1 MKNDMKKPMATPNAA
16 LKKEASPKKAAAP
29 KKPSRW
35 SKFRMFWKDDQKSF
49 GIRTVEDDE
58 RQASRLLV
66 WTTAL
71 TLFVALIWAGVSSLD
86 EITRGQGKVIP
97 SSREQVIQSLDSG
110 VLREMLVREG
120 DVVEKDQILLQM
132 DDARSGAGYREANE
146 KYLSLLAISARLR
159 AEAYDTPLV
168 FPPELKDEDQL
179 VKQETQ
185 AYKAR
190 KLALA
195 ESLQALDASLAAIT
209 REVTLTAPLVK
220 NGVMSEVELLRL
232 KRQQA
237 DLMGQRAERKN
248 RYITDANN
256 ELTRVSSELSQ
267 TKESAS
273 AREDAFLH
281 TTIKSPMKGV
291 VKNVQVTTIGGV
303 IQAGQPILEIVPTE
317 DEMLVEAYVKPS
329 EVAFLKVGQKAVVKL
344 SSYDF
349 NKYGGLDGELEH
361 LSPDTLK
368 DERQQRKP
376 GATPADMEE
385 GFYRI
390 LVRIKDTNLV
400 RKGTKIEPTPGMTA
414 TVEIRT
420 GQKTVLEY
428 LFRPLQNV
436 SQAFRER

>member
-1 MKNDMKKPMATPNAA
+1 MTEKQKIQPKKVKPTGRNFW
-16 LKKEASPKKAAAP
+16 SFWRDDKKAAG
-29 KKPSRW
+29 
-35 SKFRMFWKDDQKSF
+35 F
-49 GIRTVEDDE
+49 GVRTVEDDE
-58 RQASRLLV
+58 RDASRLLV
-66 WTTAL
+66 WATA
-71 TLFVALIWAGVSSLD
+71 TVLIFGLLWAGFFSLD
-86 EITRGQGKVIP
+86 EITRGQGKIIP

-120 DVVEKDQILLQM
+120 DMVEKDQVLLQM

-146 KYLSLLAISARLR
+146 KYLSLLAIAARLR
-159 AEAYDTPLV
+159 AEANNTELN
-168 FPPELKDEDQL
+168 FPEELKDEPQL
-179 VKQETQ
+179 KAQETQ

-190 KLALA
+190 KHALM
-195 ESLQALDASLAAIT
+195 ESMQAVDASLAAIT
-209 REVTLTAPLVK
+209 REITLTAPLVK
-220 NGVMSEVELLRL
+220 GGVMSEVELLRL

-248 RYITDANN
+248 RYLTDANN
-256 ELTRVSSELSQ
+256 ELTRVSSDLSQ
-267 TKESAS
+267 TKENAS
-273 AREDAFLH
+273 AREDAYLH

-291 VKNVQVTTIGGV
+291 VKNVQVTTVGGV

-344 SSYDF
+344 TSYDF

-361 LSPDTLK
+361 LSPDTMK

-376 GATPADMEE
+376 GGTPADMEE
-385 GFYRI
+385 GYYRI
-390 LVRIKDTNLV
+390 LVRIKDANQV
-400 RKGTKIEPTPGMTA
+400 RKGVKMEPTPGMTA
-414 TVEIRT
+414 SVEIRT

-436 SQAFRER
+436 SQALRER

>member
-1 MKNDMKKPMATPNAA
+1 M
-16 LKKEASPKKAAAP
+16 
-29 KKPSRW
+29 R
-35 SKFRMFWKDDQKSF
+35 SKQF
-49 GIRTVEDDE
+49 GISTVEDDE
-58 RQASRLLV
+58 REASRILV
-66 WTTAL
+66 WSTAA
-71 TLFVALIWAGVSSLD
+71 TLVVALVWAGFFSLD

-120 DVVEKDQILLQM
+120 DVVAKDQVLLQM
-132 DDARSGAGYREANE
+132 DDTRSGAGYREANE
-146 KYLSLLAISARLR
+146 KYVSLLAIAARLR
-159 AEAYDTPLV
+159 AEASNTPLS
-168 FPPELKDEDQL
+168 FPPQL
-179 VKQETQ
+179 QNEKQLMLQETQ
-185 AYKAR
+185 AYEAR
-190 KLALA
+190 KLALS
-195 ESLQALDASLAAIT
+195 ESLVALDASLSAIS
-209 REVTLTAPLVK
+209 REITMTAPLVQG
-220 NGVMSEVELLRL
+220 GVMSEVELLRL

-237 DLMGQRAERKN
+237 DLLGQRADRKN
-248 RYITDANN
+248 RYLTDANN

-267 TKESAS
+267 TKENAS
-273 AREDAFLH
+273 ARQDAYLH

-291 VKNVQVTTIGGV
+291 VKNVQVTTLGGV

-344 SSYDF
+344 TAYDF

-376 GATPADMEE
+376 GANPADMEE
-385 GFYRI
+385 GYYRI
-390 LVRIKDTNLV
+390 LVRIKDPNRI
-400 RKGTKIEPTPGMTA
+400 RKGLKLEPSPGMTA

-436 SQAFRER
+436 SQALRER

>member
-1 MKNDMKKPMATPNAA
+1 MKEKVMAHWAQVQTLWAKLKELWQDDKQAA
-16 LKKEASPKKAAAP
+16 G
-29 KKPSRW
+29 
-35 SKFRMFWKDDQKSF
+35 F

-58 RQASRLLV
+58 REASRLLV
-66 WTTAL
+66 WVTAG
-71 TLFVALIWAGVSSLD
+71 TLFMGLMWAGFFSLD
-86 EITRGQGKVIP
+86 EITRGQGKIIP

-120 DVVEKDQILLQM
+120 DMVEKDQVLLQM

-146 KYLSLLAISARLR
+146 KYLSLLAIAARLR
-159 AEAYDTPLV
+159 AEANNTPLV
-168 FPPELKDEDQL
+168 FPPDLKDEQAL
-179 VKQETQ
+179 VTQETQ

-190 KLALA
+190 KQALM
-195 ESLQALDASLAAIT
+195 ESLQAVDASLSAIT
-209 REVTLTAPLVK
+209 REITLTEPLVK
-220 NGVMSEVELLRL
+220 GGVMSEVELLRL

-248 RYITDANN
+248 RYLTDANN
-256 ELTRVSSELSQ
+256 ELTRVSSDLSQ
-267 TKESAS
+267 TKENAS
-273 AREDAFLH
+273 AREDAYLH

-291 VKNVQVTTIGGV
+291 VKNVQVTTVGGV

-317 DEMLVEAYVKPS
+317 DEMMVEAYVKPS

-344 SSYDF
+344 TSYDF

-361 LSPDTLK
+361 LSPDTMK

-376 GATPADMEE
+376 GGTPADMEE
-385 GFYRI
+385 GYYRI
-390 LVRIKDTNLV
+390 LVRIKDANLV
-400 RKGTKIEPTPGMTA
+400 RKGMKLEPTPGMTA
-414 TVEIRT
+414 SVEIRT

-436 SQAFRER
+436 SQALRER

>member
-1 MKNDMKKPMATPNAA
+1 
-16 LKKEASPKKAAAP
+16 
-29 KKPSRW
+29 
-35 SKFRMFWKDDQKSF
+35 
-49 GIRTVEDDE
+49 
-58 RQASRLLV
+58 
-66 WTTAL
+66 
-71 TLFVALIWAGVSSLD
+71 
-86 EITRGQGKVIP
+86 
-97 SSREQVIQSLDSG
+97 
-110 VLREMLVREG
+110 
-120 DVVEKDQILLQM
+120 M

-168 FPPELKDEDQL
+168 FPPELKEEDQL
-179 VKQETQ
+179 VKQESQ

-281 TTIKSPMKGV
+281 ATIKSPMKGV

-361 LSPDTLK
+361 LSPDTMK

-400 RKGTKIEPTPGMTA
+400 RKGTKIEATPGMTA

>member
-1 MKNDMKKPMATPNAA
+1 M
-16 LKKEASPKKAAAP
+16 
-29 KKPSRW
+29 R
-35 SKFRMFWKDDQKSF
+35 SKQF
-49 GIRTVEDDE
+49 GISTVEDDE
-58 RQASRLLV
+58 REASRILV
-66 WTTAL
+66 WATGA
-71 TLFVALIWAGVSSLD
+71 TLVVALAWAGFFSLD

-120 DVVEKDQILLQM
+120 DVVEKDQVLLQM
-132 DDARSGAGYREANE
+132 DDARSGAGFREANE
-146 KYLSLLAISARLR
+146 KYLSLLAIAARLR
-159 AEAYDTPLV
+159 AEANNTPLT
-168 FPPELKDEDQL
+168 FPPQLQSEKQL
-179 VKQETQ
+179 VLQETQ
-185 AYKAR
+185 AYEAR

-195 ESLQALDASLAAIT
+195 ESLVALDASLSAIT
-209 REVTLTAPLVK
+209 REITMTAPLVQG
-220 NGVMSEVELLRL
+220 GVMSEVELLRL

-237 DLMGQRAERKN
+237 ELLGQRAERKN
-248 RYITDANN
+248 RYLTDANN

-267 TKESAS
+267 TKENAS
-273 AREDAFLH
+273 ARQDAFMH
-281 TTIKSPMKGV
+281 TTVKSPMKGV
-291 VKNVQVTTIGGV
+291 VKNVQVTTVGGV

-344 SSYDF
+344 TAYDF

-368 DERQQRKP
+368 DDRQQRKP
-376 GATPADMEE
+376 GANPADMEE

-390 LVRIKDTNLV
+390 LVRIKDPNRV
-400 RKGTKIEPTPGMTA
+400 RKGLKLEPTPGMTA

-436 SQAFRER
+436 SQALRER

>member
-1 MKNDMKKPMATPNAA
+1 MTKPTNAFSARVPSKWATLRELVQDDKKQAG
-16 LKKEASPKKAAAP
+16 
-29 KKPSRW
+29 
-35 SKFRMFWKDDQKSF
+35 F
-49 GIRTVEDDE
+49 GVRTVEDDE

-66 WTTAL
+66 WVTTL
-71 TLFVALIWAGVSSLD
+71 TLIVGLMWAGLFSLD
-86 EITRGQGKVIP
+86 EITRGQGKIIP

-110 VLREMLVREG
+110 VLREMRVREG
-120 DVVEKDQILLQM
+120 DVVEKDQVLLQM

-146 KYLSLLAISARLR
+146 KFLSLLATATRLR
-159 AEAYDTPLV
+159 AEASNSELV
-168 FPPELKDEDQL
+168 FPPELKNQPQL
-179 VKQETQ
+179 IKQETQ

-190 KLALA
+190 KQALA
-195 ESLQALDASLAAIT
+195 ESLQAVDGSLAAIA
-209 REVTLTAPLVK
+209 REISLTEPLVK
-220 NGVMSEVELLRL
+220 GGVMSEVELLRL

-237 DLMGQRAERKN
+237 ELMGQRAERQN
-248 RYITDANN
+248 RYLTDANN

-267 TKESAS
+267 TKENAS
-273 AREDAFLH
+273 ARQDAYLH

-303 IQAGQPILEIVPTE
+303 IQAGQAILEIVPTE

-329 EVAFLKVGQKAVVKL
+329 EVAFLKVGQPAVVKL
-344 SSYDF
+344 SAYDF
-349 NKYGGLDGELEH
+349 NKYGGLNGELEH

-368 DERQQRKP
+368 DERQPRKP
-376 GATPADMEE
+376 GANPSDMEE
-385 GFYRI
+385 GYYRI

-400 RKGTKIEPTPGMTA
+400 RKGKMMAPTPGMTA

-436 SQAFRER
+436 TQALRER

>member
-1 MKNDMKKPMATPNAA
+1 MMNTTKKTTGKTPPQAKKVPM
-16 LKKEASPKKAAAP
+16 P

-35 SKFRMFWKDDQKSF
+35 AHFWDFWQDDHKRAGF
-49 GIRTVEDDE
+49 GMRTVEDDE

-66 WTTAL
+66 WTTAF
-71 TLFVALIWAGVSSLD
+71 TLLVALVWAGVSSLD

-110 VLREMLVREG
+110 VLSEMLVREG
-120 DVVEKDQILLQM
+120 DMVEKDQVLLQM

-146 KYLSLLAISARLR
+146 KYLSLLALSARLR

-168 FPPELKDEDQL
+168 FPPELKGDDQL

-190 KLALA
+190 KLALS

-220 NGVMSEVELLRL
+220 SGVMSEVELLRL

-344 SSYDF
+344 TSYDF

-361 LSPDTLK
+361 LSPDTMK

-376 GATPADMEE
+376 GANPADMEE

-436 SQAFRER
+436 SQALRER

>member
-1 MKNDMKKPMATPNAA
+1 MIDT
-16 LKKEASPKKAAAP
+16 LKKVVQPNTSG
-29 KKPSRW
+29 
-35 SKFRMFWKDDQKSF
+35 F
-49 GIRTVEDDE
+49 GMKTVEDDE
-58 RQASRLLV
+58 RQASRFLV
-66 WTTAL
+66 WATATTL
-71 TLFVALIWAGVSSLD
+71 VVALAWAGFFSLD

-110 VLREMLVREG
+110 VLREMMVREG
-120 DVVEKDQILLQM
+120 DVVERDQVLLQM

-146 KYLSLLAISARLR
+146 KYLALVALAARLR
-159 AEAYDTPLV
+159 AEAYNGPLA
-168 FPPELKDEDQL
+168 FPDELKSEPQL
-179 VKQETQ
+179 IRQETQ
-185 AYKAR
+185 AFNAR
-190 KLALA
+190 KMALS
-195 ESLQALDASLAAIT
+195 ESLQALDASLAAVT
-209 REVTLTAPLVK
+209 RELALTTPLVK
-220 NGVMSEVELLRL
+220 DGVMSEVELLRL

-267 TKESAS
+267 TKENAS
-273 AREDAFLH
+273 AREDAYLH

-344 SSYDF
+344 TSYDF

-368 DERQQRKP
+368 DDRQQRRP
-376 GATPADMEE
+376 GASPVDLEE

-390 LVRIKDTNLV
+390 MVRIKDPNRV
-400 RKGTKIEPTPGMTA
+400 RKGLKIDPTPGMTA

-420 GQKTVLEY
+420 GQKSVLEY

-436 SQAFRER
+436 SQALRER

>member
-1 MKNDMKKPMATPNAA
+1 
-16 LKKEASPKKAAAP
+16 
-29 KKPSRW
+29 
-35 SKFRMFWKDDQKSF
+35 
-49 GIRTVEDDE
+49 VEDDE
-58 RQASRLLV
+58 REASRMLV
-66 WTTAL
+66 WVTASV
-71 TLFVALIWAGVSSLD
+71 LFCGLVWAAAFSLD
-86 EITRGQGKVIP
+86 EITRGQGKIIP

-120 DVVEKDQILLQM
+120 DLVEKDQVLLQM

-146 KYLSLLAISARLR
+146 KYLSLLAIAARLR
-159 AEAYDTPLV
+159 AESNDVPLE
-168 FPPELKDEDQL
+168 FPHELDNEPQL
-179 VKQETQ
+179 REQETQ

-190 KLALA
+190 K
-195 ESLQALDASLAAIT
+195 QALTDSLVAVDASLAAIT
-209 REVTLTAPLVK
+209 REITLTAPLVRG
-220 NGVMSEVELLRL
+220 GVMSEVELLRL
-232 KRQQA
+232 KRQHA
-237 DLMGQRAERKN
+237 ELMGQRAERKN
-248 RYITDANN
+248 RYLTDANN
-256 ELTRVSSELSQ
+256 ELTRVSSDLSQ
-267 TKESAS
+267 TKENAS
-273 AREDAFLH
+273 AREDALLH

-291 VKNVQVTTIGGV
+291 VKNVQVTTVGGV

-368 DERQQRKP
+368 DDRQQRKP
-376 GATPADMEE
+376 GANPADMEE
-385 GFYRI
+385 GYYRI
-390 LVRIKDTNLV
+390 LVRIKDTNLM
-400 RKGTKIEPTPGMTA
+400 RKGKKIEPTPGMTA

-436 SQAFRER
+436 SQALRER

>member
-1 MKNDMKKPMATPNAA
+1 MNKE
-16 LKKEASPKKAAAP
+16 LKAHWQSAKRK
-29 KKPSRW
+29 W
-35 SKFRMFWKDDQKSF
+35 TKFCDFWRDDRQVAGF
-49 GIRTVEDDE
+49 GVRTVEDDE
-58 RQASRLLV
+58 REASRLLV
-66 WTTAL
+66 WVT
-71 TLFVALIWAGVSSLD
+71 AGVLLFGLMWAAVFSLD
-86 EITRGQGKVIP
+86 EITRGQGKIIP

-110 VLREMLVREG
+110 VLREMMVREG
-120 DVVEKDQILLQM
+120 DLVEKDQVLLQM

-146 KYLSLLAISARLR
+146 KYLALLAIAARLR
-159 AEAYDTPLV
+159 AEANDIALE
-168 FPPELKDEDQL
+168 FPRDLDNEPQL
-179 VKQETQ
+179 IKQETQ

-190 KLALA
+190 K
-195 ESLQALDASLAAIT
+195 QALMDSLEAVDGSLAAIT
-209 REVTLTAPLVK
+209 REIKLTAPLVK

-237 DLMGQRAERKN
+237 ELMGQRAERKN

-267 TKESAS
+267 TKENAS
-273 AREDAFLH
+273 AREDAYLS

-291 VKNVQVTTIGGV
+291 VKNVQVTTLGGV

-329 EVAFLKVGQKAVVKL
+329 EVAFLHVGQKAVVKL

-361 LSPDTLK
+361 LSPDTMK
-368 DERQQRKP
+368 DERQQRRP
-376 GATPADMEE
+376 GGNPVDMEE
-385 GFYRI
+385 GYYRI
-390 LVRIKDTNLV
+390 LVRIKDANLV
-400 RKGTKIEPTPGMTA
+400 RNGKKMEPTPGMTA

-436 SQAFRER
+436 SQALRER

>member
-1 MKNDMKKPMATPNAA
+1 MKEKLMAYWTKVQSVWHKLQELWQDDKKVAG
-16 LKKEASPKKAAAP
+16 
-29 KKPSRW
+29 
-35 SKFRMFWKDDQKSF
+35 F
-49 GIRTVEDDE
+49 GVRTVEDDE
-58 RQASRLLV
+58 RDASRMLV
-66 WTTAL
+66 WVTAA
-71 TLFVALIWAGVSSLD
+71 TLLLGLIWAGFFSLD
-86 EITRGQGKVIP
+86 EITRGQGKIIP

-110 VLREMLVREG
+110 ILREMLVREG
-120 DVVEKDQILLQM
+120 DVVEKEQILLQM

-146 KYLSLLAISARLR
+146 KYLSLLAIAARLR
-159 AEAYDTPLV
+159 AESSDSALK
-168 FPPELKDEDQL
+168 FPPELKDETQL
-179 VKQETQ
+179 IKQETQ

-190 KLALA
+190 KKALM
-195 ESLQALDASLAAIT
+195 ESLEAVDASLAAIT
-209 REVTLTAPLVK
+209 REITLTAPLVK
-220 NGVMSEVELLRL
+220 GGVMSEVELLRL

-248 RYITDANN
+248 RYITDANT

-273 AREDAFLH
+273 AREDAYLH

-291 VKNVQVTTIGGV
+291 VKNVQVTTVGGV

-344 SSYDF
+344 TSYDF

-390 LVRIKDTNLV
+390 LVRIKDPNLV
-400 RKGTKIEPTPGMTA
+400 RKGLKIEPTPGMTA

-436 SQAFRER
+436 SQALRER

>member
-1 MKNDMKKPMATPNAA
+1 VGDRWYVAVWFA
-16 LKKEASPKKAAAP
+16 LG
-29 KKPSRW
+29 R
-35 SKFRMFWKDDQKSF
+35 FF
-49 GIRTVEDDE
+49 
-58 RQASRLLV
+58 
-66 WTTAL
+66 
-71 TLFVALIWAGVSSLD
+71 SLD

-110 VLREMLVREG
+110 VLRAMLVREG
-120 DVVEKDQILLQM
+120 DVVEKDQVLLQM

-146 KYLSLLAISARLR
+146 KYMALLALASRLR
-159 AEAYDTPLV
+159 AESIDVAPT
-168 FPPELKDEDQL
+168 FPDELKNESQL
-179 VKQETQ
+179 ISQETQ

-190 KLALA
+190 KQALT
-195 ESLQALDASLAAIT
+195 ESLRALDASLSAIT
-209 REVTLTAPLVK
+209 REIALTEPLVK
-220 NGVMSEVELLRL
+220 GGVMSEVELLRL

-267 TKESAS
+267 TKENAS
-273 AREDAFLH
+273 AREDAYLH

-291 VKNVQVTTIGGV
+291 VKNVQVTTVGGV

-317 DEMLVEAYVKPS
+317 DEMMVEAYVKPS
-329 EVAFLKVGQKAVVKL
+329 EVAFLQVGQKAVVKL

-368 DERQQRKP
+368 DDRQQRKP
-376 GATPADMEE
+376 GANPADMEE
-385 GFYRI
+385 GYYRI
-390 LVRIKDTNLV
+390 LVRIKDANLV
-400 RKGTKIEPTPGMTA
+400 RKGKKMEATPGMTA

-436 SQAFRER
+436 SQALRER

>member
-1 MKNDMKKPMATPNAA
+1 MMDSLNKTAKPNTSGFGMK
-16 LKKEASPKKAAAP
+16 
-29 KKPSRW
+29 
-35 SKFRMFWKDDQKSF
+35 
-49 GIRTVEDDE
+49 TVEDDE
-58 RQASRLLV
+58 RQASRFLVWATAGTLLV
-66 WTTAL
+66 AL
-71 TLFVALIWAGVSSLD
+71 AWAGFFSLD

-110 VLREMLVREG
+110 VLREMMVREG
-120 DVVEKDQILLQM
+120 DVVERDQVLLQM

-146 KYLSLLAISARLR
+146 KYLALVALAARLR
-159 AEAYDTPLV
+159 AEAYNGALT
-168 FPPELKDEDQL
+168 FPDELKAEPQL
-179 VKQETQ
+179 IRQETQ
-185 AYKAR
+185 AFNAR
-190 KLALA
+190 KMALH
-195 ESLQALDASLAAIT
+195 ESLQALDASLAAVT
-209 REVTLTAPLVK
+209 RELALTTPLVK
-220 NGVMSEVELLRL
+220 DGVMSEVELLRL

-267 TKESAS
+267 TKENAS
-273 AREDAFLH
+273 AREDAYLH

-291 VKNVQVTTIGGV
+291 VKNVQVTTVGGV
-303 IQAGQPILEIVPTE
+303 IQAGQAILEIVPTE

-344 SSYDF
+344 TSYDF
-349 NKYGGLDGELEH
+349 NKYGGLEGELEH

-368 DERQQRKP
+368 DDRQQRRP
-376 GATPADMEE
+376 GASPVDLEE

-390 LVRIKDTNLV
+390 LVRIKDSNRV
-400 RKGTKIEPTPGMTA
+400 RKGLKIDPTPGMTA
-414 TVEIRT
+414 MVEIRT

-436 SQAFRER
+436 SQALRER